1 MAQENGISN
10 IYVSTYDPGLFEKY
24 GFTYMENRIDINR
37 RDSRIYCRSVNI
49 EKPLEISGNICYN
62 INSENFENS
71 FGKGR
76 LMSEII
82 LKAENIMK
90 TYGKGESAVHALNDV
105 SLEVEKGEFLAIVGQ
120 SGSGKSTL
128 LHILGAMDY
137 PDSGRLTVDGE
148 DVFSMND
155 DRLAEY
161 RRRKAGFVFQFFNLL
176 PVMTAKENIL
186 IPLSLDGKTAD
197 NDYLMD
203 LAETMGIDD
212 RLSHYPHQLSGGQQQ
227 RVAIARA
234 MIAKPAVILADEPT
248 GNLDSASGE
257 EILSLLKKTMQKYGQ
272 TLILI
277 THDMSIAAKAD
288 RTVTI
293 KDGRISG

>member
-1 MAQENGISN
+1 
-10 IYVSTYDPGLFEKY
+10 
-24 GFTYMENRIDINR
+24 
-37 RDSRIYCRSVNI
+37 
-49 EKPLEISGNICYN
+49 
-62 INSENFENS
+62 
-71 FGKGR
+71 
-76 LMSEII
+76 MSEII
-82 LKAENIMK
+82 LKAENLVK
-90 TYGKGESAVHALNDV
+90 TYGKGEAAVHALNDV
-105 SLEVEKGEFLAIVGQ
+105 SLEVEKGEFLAVVGQ

-128 LHILGAMDY
+128 LHILGAMDT
-137 PDSGRLTVDGE
+137 PDSGKLTVDGE
-148 DVFSMND
+148 DVFSYND
-155 DRLAEY
+155 DKLAEY

-186 IPLSLDGKTAD
+186 IPLSLDGQKAD
-197 NDYLMD
+197 EEYLED
-203 LAETMGIDD
+203 LAVTMGIDD

-248 GNLDSASGE
+248 GNLDSASGA
-257 EILSLLKKTMQKYGQ
+257 EILSLLKSTMKKYGQ

-293 KDGRISG
+293 KDGKIVG